1 MALLEIA
8 GIPRFRVMADDGRA
22 RHQTDILRTFCGV
35 TALLHPVR
43 ISRTRPARRP
53 RIPSRAARP
62 RRTDRHKLSHRAR
75 RADPGQHSRLLCI
88 SRHPVGEHV
97 QPVACR
103 RLASEFF
110 LQLAVEFLSR
120 LPLRPTR
127 LLQAFGPHPIEWVNG
142 SPPSVWASVHWDRG
156 PAMRIPARAKG
167 WNDRV
172 VIVEWDGPGGRD
184 TVVWCQAV
192 TRRDVQAGTTRI
204 EPKQGDASGRS
215 GCAKQRHGSRHIWG
229 KQSCGEASLSAPS
242 WRSGSSW
249 QAVRVHLRH
258 RQQSTRQEA
267 VTPHPTRWSSRPRS
281 AMALRSRPSRCVT
294 SSTR

>member
-43 ISRTRPARRP
+43 ISRTRPTRRP

-184 TVVWCQAV
+184 TVVWRQAV
-192 TRRDVQAGTTRI
+192 TRRDVQAGTTRLNRSRATRLAG
-204 EPKQGDASGRS
+204 PAVLNRDTDHVTSGGSNRAEKRH
-215 GCAKQRHGSRHIWG
+215 CQRRPGGRVRLG
-229 KQSCGEASLSAPS
+229 RLCEFTCVT
-242 WRSGSSW
+242 GSS
-249 QAVRVHLRH
+249 RLDR
-258 RQQSTRQEA
+258 RR
-267 VTPHPTRWSSRPRS
+267 
-281 AMALRSRPSRCVT
+281 
-294 SSTR
+294 